1 MKNKNIV
8 IFSSG
13 ISEKHGITE
22 NIKNKLNKMGYSCVD
37 WRGLFTY
44 ANKSESIALLPMLIK
59 KIPTFDFA
67 VLICEGHD
75 TTCIYRGQNSET
87 VKTMR
92 DNVLFEIGLCAMAI
106 GLSRTIIVTD
116 TDVHLPDDLR
126 GVDGNLAL
134 KQITFN
140 EDIFSSDKTDKDA
153 GFDTICEEI
162 DKYIKGEGEYLHQ
175 VVIGAAASGACGYAS
190 NFICRVLE
198 RIEDGLTVFDGEEIK
213 NVNISI
219 DNVYMHIILPNNLD
233 QNILSEIKGKQA
245 ALMRGRVSSAR
256 NRPAEIN
263 CFFDED
269 GALHIVDYPANVVT
283 SYDTARMI
291 LQMDA
296 DDSPDVTA
304 SERFVEKELSL
315 YESTLKTILN
325 ETFISQ
331 VIEEHYAD
339 AIKSEKE
346 KMFRNV
352 VDVVKKRFT
361 VEVYDSGFQMV
372 N

>member
-13 ISEKHGITE
+13 LSEERGITE
-22 NIKNKLNKMGYSCVD
+22 NIKNRLNRMGYSCVD

-44 ANKSESIALLPMLIK
+44 AHKSESIALLPMLIK

-75 TTCIYRGQNSET
+75 ITYISRGQSSET

-116 TDVHLPDDLR
+116 TDVHLPDDLK
-126 GVDGNLAL
+126 GIDGKLAL
-134 KQITFN
+134 KQIKFN
-140 EDIFSSDKTDKDA
+140 EHIFSPEKRDKDTC
-153 GFDTICEEI
+153 FDMICEEI
-162 DKYIKGEGEYLHQ
+162 DGYIKLEGKYLHQ
-175 VVIGAAASGACGYAS
+175 VVIGAAASGACGYAA
-190 NFICRVLE
+190 NFVCRALE
-198 RIEDGLTVFDGEEIK
+198 HIDDELTIFDGENK
-213 NVNISI
+213 KSVRISPEK
-219 DNVYMHIILPNNLD
+219 VYMHIFLPNNLD
-233 QNILSEIKGKQA
+233 QKILAEIKEKQA
-245 ALMRGRVSSAR
+245 ELLHGRISSSR
-256 NRPAEIN
+256 NRPVDFN

-269 GALHIVDYPANVVT
+269 GALHIVDYPTNVVT

-296 DDSPDVTA
+296 DDSPDVRA
-304 SERFVEKELSL
+304 SERFIEKELSL

-325 ETFISQ
+325 ETFIIQ

-339 AIKSEKE
+339 ATDREKE
-346 KMFRNV
+346 KMLRNV

-361 VEVYDSGFQMV
+361 VEVYDNGIRTV
-372 N
+372 I